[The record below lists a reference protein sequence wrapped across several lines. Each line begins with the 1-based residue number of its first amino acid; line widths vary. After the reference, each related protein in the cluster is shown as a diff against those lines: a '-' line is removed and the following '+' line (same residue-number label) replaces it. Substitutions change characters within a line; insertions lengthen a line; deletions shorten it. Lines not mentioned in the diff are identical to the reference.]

1 MPWPRLCQTAEQ
13 SLPGASGG
21 ATTPRRAV
29 LAATQAEGSPD
40 VLVLVASASEARWN
54 QGGADAARR
63 VASSFRVDGT
73 RPTKLRAEPA
83 SDYRFEEQ
91 GGVRLPKIENPLD
104 GFSTEPAFGSSG
116 GLGRPGGL

>member
-1 MPWPRLCQTAEQ
+1 MVA
-13 SLPGASGG
+13 ASFALRVG
-21 ATTPRRAV
+21 AV
-29 LAATQAEGSPD
+29 LCVDARGRRPGSIVRGP
-40 VLVLVASASEARWN
+40 VVAC
-54 QGGADAARR
+54 AARR
-63 VASSFRVDGT
+63 VASTFRVDGT